1 MGDIKIKY
9 QMAHLTYKIHL
20 SYMNDINKNMGSL
33 QSYSSPSFFK
43 VMAGDFAK
51 KLKIPVNFIEKFNGV
66 IPYDSM
72 LRSPLGCWNVKVR
85 EEEDGSLSFRK
96 GWSDFVESH
105 YLRHEDF
112 VTVKYI
118 GNSQFSVK
126 LYGKNGCEKVL
137 PSSIGSNGAKSIPSR
152 KRKEFGETC
161 KGTFSNYGSEF
172 DHYQYHAGD
181 IGRDSS
187 LCSDKRDCGLFRCE
201 ALKKKA
207 IFSKRR
213 TGVDQAECSGRRK
226 KPYFLAIWTENKR
239 YQLEIP
245 QKVVRK
251 IGRTLSDI
259 IALKRADGILW
270 NVELKRSEG
279 KVWFDKGWKEFA
291 EHNSLRDGHVLGIS
305 YNGNSRFSVCITNVM
320 DHLDDSRNQGESN
333 PKKRCPL
340 SKRVADDEDVLLLD
354 SPAPSRTH
362 VESKTNEE
370 RRQSPAPSRTHVES
384 KTNEE
389 RRQLSC
395 PPGIDIPMHLN
406 KNEGTKYLVSD
417 ETKSAYLEGER
428 TPSGERLPVVKGEE
442 SEDTSDS
449 ADASKLFLI
458 SSRRDKG
465 IERVAEVTRLFE
477 RQTQFPF
484 FAVCMRDTYL
494 TYGYLHVPNYFAKK
508 YLPKNIKNIIVRS
521 SDNKVW
527 TIGYIASGKAT
538 KLSTGWTSLRRHL
551 GLTEDDVCVF
561 ELLKEKDPEM
571 RVFVFREID
580 NVLTRI

>member
-1 MGDIKIKY
+1 
-9 QMAHLTYKIHL
+9 
-20 SYMNDINKNMGSL
+20 MGSL
-33 QSYSSPSFFK
+33 QNYSSPSFFK
-43 VMAGDFAK
+43 VMSGDFVK
-51 KLKIPVNFIEKFNGV
+51 KLV
-66 IPYDSM
+66 
-72 LRSPLGCWNVKVR
+72 RCWNVKVR
-85 EEEDGSLSFRK
+85 EEENGSLTFRK
-96 GWSDFVESH
+96 GWPDFVESH

-126 LYGKNGCEKVL
+126 LYDKNGCEKVF
-137 PSSIGSNGAKSIPSR
+137 PSYIGSNGAKSIPSR
-152 KRKEFGETC
+152 KRKEYEETS
-161 KGTFSNYGSEF
+161 KGTFTNYGSEF
-172 DHYQYHAGD
+172 DHHKHHAGD

-187 LCSDKRDCGLFRCE
+187 LCSDKRDCGLFKCD

-207 IFSKRR
+207 IVSKRR
-213 TGVDQAECSGRRK
+213 TRVDQAECSGKRK
-226 KPYFLAIWTENKR
+226 KPYFLAIWTENKK
-239 YQLEIP
+239 YQMEIP

-259 IALKRADGILW
+259 VALKSADGIVW

-279 KVWFDKGWKEFA
+279 MVWFYKGWKEFT
-291 EHNSLRDGHVLGIS
+291 EHESLRSGHVLGIR
-305 YNGNSRFSVCITNVM
+305 YIGNSQFSVCVTNVM

-333 PKKRCPL
+333 PKKRRRL
-340 SKRVADDEDVLLLD
+340 SRRVANDDDMVLLD

-370 RRQSPAPSRTHVES
+370 RRQ
-384 KTNEE
+384 
-389 RRQLSC
+389 LSF

-406 KNEGTKYLVSD
+406 KDQGTKSLVSG
-417 ETKSAYLEGER
+417 ETKSPYLENER

-442 SEDTSDS
+442 SEDT
-449 ADASKLFLI
+449 
-458 SSRRDKG
+458 DKG

-477 RQTQFPF
+477 RQTQVPF

-508 YLPKNIKNIIVRS
+508 YLPKNIKNIIVRG

-561 ELLKEKDPEM
+561 ELLKEK
-571 RVFVFREID
+571 IQK
-580 NVLTRI
+580 

>member
-1 MGDIKIKY
+1 
-9 QMAHLTYKIHL
+9 
-20 SYMNDINKNMGSL
+20 MGSL
-33 QSYSSPSFFK
+33 QNYSSPSFFK
-43 VMAGDFAK
+43 VMSGDFVK
-51 KLKIPVNFIEKFNGV
+51 KLV
-66 IPYDSM
+66 
-72 LRSPLGCWNVKVR
+72 RCWNVKVR
-85 EEEDGSLSFRK
+85 EEENGSLTFRK
-96 GWSDFVESH
+96 GWPDFVESH

-126 LYGKNGCEKVL
+126 LYDKNGCEKVF
-137 PSSIGSNGAKSIPSR
+137 PSYIGSNGAKSIPSR
-152 KRKEFGETC
+152 KRKEYEETS
-161 KGTFSNYGSEF
+161 KGTFTNYGS
-172 DHYQYHAGD
+172 
-181 IGRDSS
+181 S
-187 LCSDKRDCGLFRCE
+187 LITISIMQVILEEIHHFVQTKGTVSGLFKCDS
-201 ALKKKA
+201 LKKKA
-207 IFSKRR
+207 IVSKRR
-213 TGVDQAECSGRRK
+213 TRVDQAECSGKRK
-226 KPYFLAIWTENKR
+226 KPYFLAIWTENKK
-239 YQLEIP
+239 YQMEIP

-259 IALKRADGILW
+259 VALKSADGIVW

-279 KVWFDKGWKEFA
+279 KVWFYKGWKEFT
-291 EHNSLRDGHVLGIS
+291 EHESLRSGHVLGIR
-305 YNGNSRFSVCITNVM
+305 YIGNSQFN
-320 DHLDDSRNQGESN
+320 DSRNQGESN
-333 PKKRCPL
+333 PKKRRRL
-340 SKRVADDEDVLLLD
+340 SRRVANDDDMVLLD

-370 RRQSPAPSRTHVES
+370 RRQ
-384 KTNEE
+384 
-389 RRQLSC
+389 LSF

-406 KNEGTKYLVSD
+406 KDQGTKSLVSG
-417 ETKSAYLEGER
+417 ETKSPYLENER

-477 RQTQFPF
+477 RQTQVPF

-508 YLPKNIKNIIVRS
+508 YLPKNIKNIIVRG

>member
-1 MGDIKIKY
+1 
-9 QMAHLTYKIHL
+9 
-20 SYMNDINKNMGSL
+20 MGSL
-33 QSYSSPSFFK
+33 QNYSSPSFFK
-43 VMAGDFAK
+43 VMSGDFAK

-66 IPYDSM
+66 IPYDSI

-85 EEEDGSLSFRK
+85 EEENGSLTFRK
-96 GWSDFVESH
+96 GWPDFVESH

-126 LYGKNGCEKVL
+126 LYDKNGCEKVF
-137 PSSIGSNGAKSIPSR
+137 PSYIGSNGAKSIPSR
-152 KRKEFGETC
+152 KRKEYEETS
-161 KGTFSNYGSEF
+161 KGTFTNYGSEF
-172 DHYQYHAGD
+172 DHHKHHAGD

-187 LCSDKRDCGLFRCE
+187 LCSDKRDCGLFKCD

-207 IFSKRR
+207 IVSKRR
-213 TGVDQAECSGRRK
+213 TGVDQAECSGKRK
-226 KPYFLAIWTENKR
+226 KPYFLAIWTENKK
-239 YQLEIP
+239 YQMEIP

-259 IALKRADGILW
+259 VALKSADGIVW

-279 KVWFDKGWKEFA
+279 KVWFYKGWKEFT
-291 EHNSLRDGHVLGIS
+291 EHESLRSGHVLGIR
-305 YNGNSRFSVCITNVM
+305 YIGNSQFSVCVTNVM

-333 PKKRCPL
+333 PKKRRRL
-340 SKRVADDEDVLLLD
+340 SRRVANDDDMVLLD

-362 VESKTNEE
+362 V
-370 RRQSPAPSRTHVES
+370 QS

-389 RRQLSC
+389 RRQLSF

-406 KNEGTKYLVSD
+406 KDQGTNSLASG
-417 ETKSAYLEGER
+417 ETKPPYLENER

-442 SEDTSDS
+442 SEDMSDS

-477 RQTQFPF
+477 RQTQVPF

-508 YLPKNIKNIIVRS
+508 YLPKNIKNIIVRG

>member
-1 MGDIKIKY
+1 
-9 QMAHLTYKIHL
+9 
-20 SYMNDINKNMGSL
+20 MGSL
-33 QSYSSPSFFK
+33 QNYSSPSFFK
-43 VMAGDFAK
+43 VMSGDFSK
-51 KLKIPVNFIEKFNGV
+51 KLKIPVSFIEKFNGV
-66 IPYDSM
+66 IPYDSI

-96 GWSDFVESH
+96 GWPDFVESH
-105 YLRHEDF
+105 YLCKEDF

-126 LYGKNGCEKVL
+126 LYGKNGCEKVF
-137 PSSIGSNGAKSIPSR
+137 PSSIGSNGAKWIPSR
-152 KRKEFGETC
+152 KRKEYEETC
-161 KGTFSNYGSEF
+161 KGTFTNYGSEF
-172 DHYQYHAGD
+172 DHYKHHSGG

-187 LCSDKRDCGLFRCE
+187 FGSDKRDRDSGLFKCE
-201 ALKKKA
+201 AVKKKA
-207 IFSKRR
+207 VVSKRI
-213 TGVDQAECSGRRK
+213 TGVHQAECSGIRK
-226 KPYFLAIWTENKR
+226 KPYFLAIWTENKK
-239 YQLEIP
+239 YQMEIP

-259 IALKRADGILW
+259 IALKSADGILW

-279 KVWFDKGWKEFA
+279 KVWFDKGWKEFT

-305 YNGNSRFSVCITNVM
+305 YNGNSKFSVCITNVM
-320 DHLDDSRNQGESN
+320 DHLGDSRKQGEPNS
-333 PKKRCPL
+333 KKRCRV
-340 SKRVADDEDVLLLD
+340 SKRVADDDDVMLLD
-354 SPAPSRTH
+354 SLAPSRTH

-370 RRQSPAPSRTHVES
+370 RT
-384 KTNEE
+384 
-389 RRQLSC
+389 QLSF
-395 PPGIDIPMHLN
+395 PPGLDIPMHLN
-406 KNEGTKYLVSD
+406 KNKGTKSLVLD
-417 ETKSAYLEGER
+417 ETKSPYIGNER
-428 TPSGERLPVVKGEE
+428 TPSGERLPLVNGEE
-442 SEDTSDS
+442 SEDASDS
-449 ADASKLFLI
+449 ADASKLFRI

-527 TIGYIASGKAT
+527 TLGYIACGKAT